1 MVEEPMQKLFALG
14 LIGVGAAL
22 GQAADH
28 LPAGPAMAQPRA
40 QKDCPW
46 PANLDAVTA
55 APKNHKV
62 LLENERVR
70 VLDVTVLPGEREQ
83 VHAHCLP
90 SVMYLMQ
97 EGVYRD
103 YDAQG
108 RLVEEVKEALPASKF
123 PMTLWLEPQA
133 PHAVHNLD
141 AKPTRLIRI
150 ELKK

>member
-1 MVEEPMQKLFALG
+1 MQKLAAVSLFGLG
-14 LIGVGAAL
+14 IIVGQVAEPSISSPLAA
-22 GQAADH
+22 ANSAKADC
-28 LPAGPAMAQPRA
+28 
-40 QKDCPW
+40 KWSDD
-46 PANLDAVTA
+46 LDAVRA
-55 APKNHKV
+55 APANHRV

-70 VLDVTVLPGEREQ
+70 VLDVTVLPGERENL
-83 VHAHCLP
+83 HAHCRP

-123 PMTLWLEPQA
+123 PMTLWLGPQA

-141 AKPTRLIRI
+141 TKPTRLIRV
-150 ELKK
+150 ELK

>member
-1 MVEEPMQKLFALG
+1 MQKLFAAGLLG
-14 LIGVGAAL
+14 LGIIIGQV
-22 GQAADH
+22 
-28 LPAGPAMAQPRA
+28 AGPLVPSPLAATNRA
-40 QKDCPW
+40 KADCKW
-46 PANLDAVTA
+46 SENLDAVRA

-70 VLDVTVLPGEREQ
+70 VLDVTVLPGERENL
-83 VHAHCLP
+83 HAHCLP

-103 YDAQG
+103 YDAEG
-108 RLVEEVKEALPASKF
+108 RLIEEVKQALPASKF

-141 AKPTRLIRI
+141 TKPTRLIRV
-150 ELKK
+150 ELKQ